1 MFDPYHKWLGISP
14 DQQPPTLYQ
23 LLGISPREQDPEVIE
38 EAAIRQTAHVRT
50 YQNGPY
56 AQECARILSE
66 IARARATLLDPA
78 KRRAYDLR
86 LAGSAAPREVS
97 RAAPSAAIP
106 VAQVAEEFQ
115 FLDSPAAVVSASGD
129 LPIGHVE
136 SAVPSV
142 ARRRSGTATAGKKVA
157 FIAAIVL
164 GGAIPVGI
172 LAAILMLKSPATPT
186 QPARGNGGEV
196 AQGNHPP
203 KPTART
209 TPATQP
215 AARPAPNPQPEPA
228 PNVVVVPPPPDTP
241 PDGENRPNTAANEPR
256 RKPVKTVPTPPP
268 EPTPVVAKRTPV
280 PDAAKQAA
288 ADKLIRDLFK
298 KDFLA
303 ARKPVEKQALAAKL
317 IQQAEETKDD
327 PAARFMLLRE
337 ARELAAQAGDVAVAL
352 SAAEETIRTYEVEPI
367 PLKLATLTAVSRGVA
382 TAAANKELVEAIFLV
397 LDDVLA
403 ADDFETA
410 GKLLALAEPAARN
423 TMSAALVSKV
433 QGRVKDLADLK
444 KEAEAVQGAA
454 ETLRRKPDDPLANVV
469 TGKYLCFRKGKWDE
483 GLPMLARGEDGLAAL
498 ARKDLAAPKEAAA
511 QAELGDG
518 WWGLAEALHGSAEIV
533 VKGRADFWYQKAL
546 PGLTGLTQTRI
557 EKRIKEYAAKAPA
570 QKSTAVAGELVR
582 FTGHKD
588 RVTCVAITADG
599 SRAVSGSADGAVIMW
614 EPETGKEVQRF
625 NSHRGEVGGVAI
637 SSDGNRVTSG
647 GRDGIAMYYFLEQG
661 RRTHSFSGFKSIE
674 CMSISP
680 DGRSPLIGT
689 AAGVVQIW
697 SPEPGG
703 LSGRWSRARGVAIHS
718 VAFSPDGRLVLFSAS
733 DGVVRLWDP
742 LTNQESR
749 LTARLPD
756 VRSVAFS
763 PDSRQLVTGGADRVI
778 RLWDVRNGKE
788 IRTFKGHTGRVNS
801 VAFTSDGNSLLS
813 GSDDKT
819 VRLWEVKTGRE
830 LHRYP
835 WHTDKVTSV
844 AVSGDG
850 RLAISGSDDRT
861 VRVWNLPK

>member
-1 MFDPYHKWLGISP
+1 MFDPYHKWLGIP
-14 DQQPPTLYQ
+14 PEQQPPTLYQ

-50 YQNGPY
+50 YQNGPH
-56 AQECARILSE
+56 AQECARILGE

-78 KRRAYDLR
+78 KRQAYDQR
-86 LAGSAAPREVS
+86 LARSAAPREVGP
-97 RAAPSAAIP
+97 AASAAIP
-106 VAQVAEEFQ
+106 VAQAAEEFQ
-115 FLDSPAAVVSASGD
+115 FLDSPAAVVSPVGELPVGHAAS
-129 LPIGHVE
+129 V
-136 SAVPSV
+136 VPSLS
-142 ARRRSGTATAGKKVA
+142 RKRSETATAGKKLV

-164 GGAIPVGI
+164 GGAIPVGT
-172 LAAILMLKSPATPT
+172 LVAILMLKAPATPT

-196 AQGNHPP
+196 AQVNHPT
-203 KPTART
+203 KPTLRS

-215 AARPAPNPQPEPA
+215 ATRPAPNPEPEPA
-228 PNVVVVPPPPDTP
+228 RNPVVPPPETP
-241 PDGENRPNTAANEPR
+241 PDGDNRPNPTPPEPK
-256 RKPVKTVPTPPP
+256 RKPVKILPTQPPDP
-268 EPTPVVAKRTPV
+268 IPAVAKRTPV
-280 PDAAKQAA
+280 PDPEKQAA

-352 SAAEETIRTYEVEPI
+352 SAAEETIRTYEVEPT

-382 TAAANKELVEAIFLV
+382 TAAANKELVDAILLV

-423 TMSAALVSKV
+423 AMSAALVSKV
-433 QGRVKDLADLK
+433 QGRNKDLADLK

-454 ETLRRKPDDPLANVV
+454 ETLRHKPEDPLANVV

-483 GLPMLARGEDGLAAL
+483 GLPMLARGEDGLADL
-498 ARKDLAAPKEAAA
+498 ARKDLAAPKEPAA
-511 QAELGDG
+511 QAELGDK
-518 WWGLAEALHGSAEIV
+518 WWGLAEALHGTAEVV

-546 PGLTGLTQTRI
+546 PGLTGLTQTRV

-570 QKSTAVAGELVR
+570 QKSNAPAGELVR

-588 RVTCVAITADG
+588 RVTCVAITTDG

-647 GRDGIAMYYFLEQG
+647 GRDGIAFYYFLEMG

-674 CMSISP
+674 CMGISP
-680 DGRSPLIGT
+680 DGRSPVIGT
-689 AAGVVQIW
+689 ATGVVHVW

-718 VAFSPDGRLVLFSAS
+718 VAFAPDGRLVLFSAA

-749 LTARLPD
+749 LMARLPD

-788 IRTFKGHTGRVNS
+788 VRTFKGHTGRVNS
-801 VAFTSDGNSLLS
+801 VAFTSDGNTLLS

-819 VRLWEVKTGRE
+819 VRLWDVKTGRE

-850 RLAISGSDDRT
+850 RLAISGSDDKT

>member
-23 LLGISPREQDPEVIE
+23 LLGISPREQDLEVIE

-50 YQNGPY
+50 YQNGPH

-78 KRRAYDLR
+78 KRQAYDLR
-86 LAGSAAPREVS
+86 LAHSAAPREVGQ
-97 RAAPSAAIP
+97 AAPSAAIP
-106 VAQVAEEFQ
+106 VAQAAEEFQ
-115 FLDSPAAVVSASGD
+115 FLDSPAAVASAGGE
-129 LPIGHVE
+129 LPDGHAGSV
-136 SAVPSV
+136 VPTL
-142 ARRRSGTATAGKKVA
+142 ARKRSGGSAGARKLA
-157 FIAAIVL
+157 FIGAIVL

-172 LAAILMLKSPATPT
+172 VAAILMLRSPPAPT

-196 AQGNHPP
+196 AQANPTP
-203 KPTART
+203 KATTRT

-215 AARPAPNPQPEPA
+215 ATRPAVKPEPK
-228 PNVVVVPPPPDTP
+228 PDPDFVIRPRPEDPPDN
-241 PDGENRPNTAANEPR
+241 GGNRPNTGRPDTK
-256 RKPVKTVPTPPP
+256 RKPVKNIPTPPP
-268 EPTPVVAKRTPV
+268 DPPPVTVKKTPV
-280 PDAAKQAA
+280 PDADKQAA

-303 ARKPVEKQALAAKL
+303 ARKPADKQTLAAKL
-317 IQQAEETKDD
+317 MQQAEETKDD

-337 ARELAAQAGDVAVAL
+337 ARDLAAQAGDVAVAL
-352 SAAEETIRTYEVEPI
+352 SAAEETIRTYEVEPV

-382 TAAANKELVEAIFLV
+382 TAPANKELVDAILLV

-403 ADDFETA
+403 ADDFDTA
-410 GKLLALAEPAARN
+410 TKLLALAEPAARSA
-423 TMSAALVSKV
+423 MSAALASKV
-433 QGRVKDLADLK
+433 QGRVKDLTELK
-444 KEAEAVQGAA
+444 KESEAVQAAA
-454 ETLRRKPDDPLANVV
+454 ESLRQKPDDPLANVV

-483 GLPMLARGEDGLAAL
+483 GLPKLARGDDAVAEL
-498 ARKDLAAPKEAAA
+498 ARKDLAGPKEAAA

-518 WWGLAEALHGSAEIV
+518 WWGLAEALHGGAEIV

-546 PGLTGLTQTRI
+546 PNLTGLTQTRV
-557 EKRIKEYAAKAPA
+557 EKRIKEYAAKAPG
-570 QKSTAVAGELVR
+570 QKGPAVAGELVR

-599 SRAVSGSADGAVIMW
+599 TRAVSGSADGAVIMW
-614 EPETGKEVQRF
+614 DTETGKEVQRF

-637 SSDGNRVTSG
+637 SSDGTRVTSG
-647 GRDGIAMYYFLEQG
+647 GRDGIAMYYFLDQG
-661 RRTHSFSGFKSIE
+661 RKTHSFSGFKSIE

-689 AAGVVQIW
+689 AAGVVQVW

-763 PDSRQLVTGGADRVI
+763 PDSRQLITGGADRVI

-788 IRTFKGHTGRVNS
+788 VRAFKGHTGRVNS
-801 VAFTSDGNSLLS
+801 AAFTSDGNSLLS
-813 GSDDKT
+813 ASDDKT

-850 RLAISGSDDRT
+850 RLAISGGDDRT